1 MHPRR
6 HWPGSAPRQSAT
18 LALAPWASSLRRRR
32 ATNSDSQGPTLQA
45 IRRIVEVVDPVLTDV
60 QGDAHRS
67 RAIFESINA
76 IRTVR
81 TGRAAGRAGQ
91 RLLTGSSYS
100 ISRPGSVTGSG

>member
-32 ATNSDSQGPTLQA
+32 ATNSDSQEPTLQA

-67 RAIFESINA
+67 RAIFESVGA
-76 IRTVR
+76 FESCVR
-81 TGRAAGRAGQ
+81 G
-91 RLLTGSSYS
+91 LTQHSNPGS
-100 ISRPGSVTGSG
+100 IGTSRPQRTLIGG